1 MCNNW
6 LTIGP
11 LTIHGYGFMIAVG
24 ILVSLTITERKAKS
38 RGLSETIVDNMLW
51 LGLLFGFLGAKLL
64 YLIVNW
70 QDFIQDPL
78 HFIGSSGWVVYGGLI
93 CGTLAAWLYT
103 KSKGADFLTYFNMI
117 APQISLSQAF
127 GRIGCFF
134 AGCCYGKITHS
145 RFGVVFPAG
154 SLAPAGVSLIPTQLI
169 SAFGNFVF
177 FLILHNI
184 EKDEKYRRMTGG
196 LYIVLYSIGRFMI
209 EFLRGDAER
218 GAVGIL
224 STSQFIAVLTLLFGL
239 FIVLRTRKREGTE

>member
-78 HFIGSSGWVVYGGLI
+78 HFIGSSGWVVYG
-93 CGTLAAWLYT
+93 
-103 KSKGADFLTYFNMI
+103 
-117 APQISLSQAF
+117 
-127 GRIGCFF
+127 
-134 AGCCYGKITHS
+134 
-145 RFGVVFPAG
+145 
-154 SLAPAGVSLIPTQLI
+154 
-169 SAFGNFVF
+169 
-177 FLILHNI
+177 
-184 EKDEKYRRMTGG
+184 
-196 LYIVLYSIGRFMI
+196 
-209 EFLRGDAER
+209 
-218 GAVGIL
+218 
-224 STSQFIAVLTLLFGL
+224 
-239 FIVLRTRKREGTE
+239 